1 MANIQNQYNY
11 TLKERKK
18 IKEELNQL
26 KNEKFVKRYL
36 LLQEKDRLL
45 KQKENVLSNELL
57 YHRFCSCKH
66 ILVYTEYEHDYF
78 YKNTNRTFAC
88 VKCGLNSAVLKSH
101 KDFLTDENQVMY
113 KYLVEHPFLET
124 SIELKTS
131 CNFNLAKKVFEKV
144 REKYPNIKN
153 EMLKKYF
160 YVALKYN
167 LDNIK
172 IKKMNK

>member
-18 IKEELNQL
+18 IKEELDQL

-36 LLQEKDRLL
+36 FLLEKDRLL
-45 KQKENVLSNELL
+45 KKKENLL
-57 YHRFCSCKH
+57 NKSLIYNRFCSCKH
-66 ILVYTEYEHDYF
+66 LLVYTEFNHDYF

-88 VKCGLNSAVLKSH
+88 VKCGLNSNILNAH
-101 KDFLTDENQVMY
+101 KDFLSEEAQAMY
-113 KYLVEHPFLET
+113 EYLVDHPFLET
-124 SIELKTS
+124 SIDLKTS
-131 CNFNLAKKVFEKV
+131 CNFNLAKRVFEKV
-144 REKYPNIKN
+144 REKYPNVKS
-153 EMLKKYF
+153 EMFKKYF

-167 LDNIK
+167 IDNIK